1 MKTLLSFLAVASS
14 LGTLMI
20 AATPASAEY
29 YSPLTRQSSYSY
41 TPSQSNIR
49 YNVYAPT
56 RSNNDFNSG
65 YSSVRSSSRGFG
77 HSSGSYFGW

>member
-1 MKTLLSFLAVASS
+1 MKTLISFLAMASS

-20 AATPASAEY
+20 AATPATADI
-29 YSPLTRQSSYSY
+29 YSPYMQSRYSY

-49 YNVYAPT
+49 YNVYAPA